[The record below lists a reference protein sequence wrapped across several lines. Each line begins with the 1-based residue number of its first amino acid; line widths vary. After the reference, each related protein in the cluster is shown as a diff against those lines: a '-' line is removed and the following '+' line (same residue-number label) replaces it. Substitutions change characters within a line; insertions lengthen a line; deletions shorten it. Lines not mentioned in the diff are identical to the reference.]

1 MYRCKANTC
10 QWSVFLSVYCLS
22 VIAESLLAALASR
35 AEKTVTLI
43 LGRPNVSVFLTG
55 FLGNH
60 LKNYPGSPKND
71 NLRDH
76 AVAIGVYGY
85 KEG

>member
-10 QWSVFLSVYCLS
+10 QWSVFVSVCCLS
-22 VIAESLLAALASR
+22 VIAESAMAAVASR
-35 AEKTVTLI
+35 AEKTVTPI
-43 LGRPNVSVFLTG
+43 RGRLNDSVSLVG

-85 KEG
+85 KED